1 MNRLKEL
8 RKEKKLTQKEMA
20 EELEVPYRSYQ
31 RWENGEVQIK
41 KENLEKLSKYF
52 GISIPN
58 LLGYEEKVSKTK
70 ELIKDSYGLDV
81 DDDFFD
87 SFYEVFQKRDV
98 NSKNQIK
105 LGENIDLN
113 EVLIEYFKDYMDTP
127 LNDKSF
133 LKFQSYLEVTMN
145 FLKGKKSLSKEEVD
159 SLEGLSTFLKY
170 YSEYF
175 SKASTLIDVLLDLK
189 NQNKPKE

>member
-1 MNRLKEL
+1 
-8 RKEKKLTQKEMA
+8 
-20 EELEVPYRSYQ
+20 
-31 RWENGEVQIK
+31 
-41 KENLEKLSKYF
+41 
-52 GISIPN
+52 
-58 LLGYEEKVSKTK
+58 
-70 ELIKDSYGLDV
+70 
-81 DDDFFD
+81 
-87 SFYEVFQKRDV
+87 
-98 NSKNQIK
+98 
-105 LGENIDLN
+105 
-113 EVLIEYFKDYMDTP
+113 MDTP